1 MAKKKTQAEI
11 AQMQQASAA
20 GNSPVESAATNNDRV
35 PLDSV
40 NASQQPLT
48 ANMQAPALS
57 KPQVSVNP
65 NVPSSVEISL
75 GRGPEKL
82 LNKEQIKGNRE
93 MYKKAVEDA
102 YNKAQ
107 NTEVTTEQTSIAPVK
122 FREYKNTPYDAT
134 AGLDRVNKNAGL
146 LSLIDE
152 RKKLD
157 KEYQDKAEKA
167 SKQAKM
173 AAWGNLFTALGQ
185 LAGGTKQTYVRPDS
199 KYLTDAMAKSDK
211 AREVY
216 EAIKLQN
223 KKAEDDYRAKLLA
236 QDEAAHYANEKAYNE
251 SVKKHNDTLL
261 EFAKANP
268 TKIKKVYDPN
278 AEEEMN
284 IKRQTA
290 NAATKRADAAMINA
304 TKDDNGNK
312 EPFLK
317 QTIGNITLSG
327 GKAEAGALAQLMKSS
342 GWLKDGKLKGVD
354 GVDAAALQLIL
365 SGNIENVDPVSFNRL
380 ASAFLSNEEN
390 RKKPEVAAFLNTLTP
405 SVAKNNGLFGTN
417 TSTGASTGGSWA
429 GFGETK

>member
-11 AQMQQASAA
+11 AQMQQVSAA

-48 ANMQAPALS
+48 ANMQAPTLS

-75 GRGPEKL
+75 GRGPEQL
-82 LNKEQIKGNRE
+82 LNKGQIEGNRE
-93 MYKKAVEDA
+93 LYKKAVEDA

-122 FREYKNTPYDAT
+122 FREYKNTPYNAT
-134 AGLDRVNKNAGL
+134 EGLERVNKNAGL

-173 AAWGNLFTALGQ
+173 AAWGNLFTTLGQ
-185 LAGGTKQTYVRPDS
+185 LAGGAKQTYVRPDS

-278 AEEEMN
+278 AEKEMN
-284 IKRQTA
+284 IKQQTA
-290 NAATKRADAAMINA
+290 DAATKRAQAAMINA
-304 TKDDNGNK
+304 NKDDNKSEGKPYINYQDYETKINYNLNESEALRIAKYLAKNKGYTNETLGLVSSNIKGTIEDIKDRALLKSEVLAYIEGNPND
-312 EPFLK
+312 EYVLK
-317 QTIGNITLSG
+317 V
-327 GKAEAGALAQLMKSS
+327 
-342 GWLKDGKLKGVD
+342 LKGSKD
-354 GVDAAALQLIL
+354 RERSSQSKPDID
-365 SGNIENVDPVSFNRL
+365 I
-380 ASAFLSNEEN
+380 NE
-390 RKKPEVAAFLNTLTP
+390 
-405 SVAKNNGLFGTN
+405 
-417 TSTGASTGGSWA
+417 
-429 GFGETK
+429 

>member
-65 NVPSSVEISL
+65 NIPSSVEISL

-93 MYKKAVEDA
+93 LYKKAVEDA
-102 YNKAQ
+102 DNKAQ
-107 NTEVTTEQTSIAPVK
+107 NTEVTTEQTSLPDVK
-122 FREYKNTPYDAT
+122 FQEHINTPYDSK
-134 AGLDRVNKNAGL
+134 AGAERVAKNAGL
-146 LSLIDE
+146 LSMIDE
-152 RKKLD
+152 ANKLNE
-157 KEYQDKAEKA
+157 EYKTKSEKA

-185 LAGGTKQTYVRPDS
+185 LAGGAKQTYVRPDS

-216 EAIKLQN
+216 ESIKMKN
-223 KKAEDDYRAKLLA
+223 KQAQDAYKAQLLA
-236 QDEAAHYANEKAYNE
+236 QDEAAHYAREKAINE
-251 SVKKHNDTLL
+251 GIDKRNNLLL

-268 TKIKKVYDPN
+268 TKVKKVYDPN
-278 AEEEMN
+278 AEKEMK
-284 IKRQTA
+284 IKQQTA

-304 TKDDNGNK
+304 NKDDKGNK

-354 GVDAAALQLIL
+354 GVDAAALRLIL
-365 SGNIENVDPVSFNRL
+365 SGKIENVDPVSFNRL

-405 SVAKNNGLFGTN
+405 SAAKNNGLFGT
-417 TSTGASTGGSWA
+417 GGSWK

>member
-65 NVPSSVEISL
+65 NIPSSVEISL
-75 GRGPEKL
+75 GRDPEQL

-93 MYKKAVEDA
+93 LYKKAVEDA

-107 NTEVTTEQTSIAPVK
+107 NTEVTTEQTSLPDVK
-122 FREYKNTPYDAT
+122 FQEHINTPYDSK
-134 AGLDRVNKNAGL
+134 AGAERVAKNAGL
-146 LSLIDE
+146 LSMIDE
-152 RKKLD
+152 ANKLNE
-157 KEYQDKAEKA
+157 EYKTKSEKA

-185 LAGGTKQTYVRPDS
+185 LAGGAKQTYVKPDS

-211 AREVY
+211 ARDVY
-216 EAIKLQN
+216 EAIKLKN
-223 KKAEDDYRAKLLA
+223 KKAVDDYRAKLLS
-236 QDEAAHYANEKAYNE
+236 QDEAAHYAREKTINEGIDKRN
-251 SVKKHNDTLL
+251 NLLL

-268 TKIKKVYDPN
+268 TKVKKVYDPN
-278 AEEEMN
+278 AKQEMK
-284 IKRQTA
+284 IKQQTA
-290 NAATKRADAAMINA
+290 NAATKRAEAAMINA
-304 TKDDNGNK
+304 NKDDKGNK

-342 GWLKDGKLKGVD
+342 GWLKDGKLNGVD
-354 GVDAAALQLIL
+354 NIDAAALQLIM
-365 SGNIENVDPVSFNRL
+365 SGKIENVDPVSFNRL
-380 ASAFLSNEEN
+380 ASAFLSDEEN

-405 SVAKNNGLFGTN
+405 SAAKNKGLFG
-417 TSTGASTGGSWA
+417 TGGSWA
-429 GFGETK
+429 GFGKGK

>member
-48 ANMQAPALS
+48 ANMQAPALP
-57 KPQVSVNP
+57 KQQVSVNP

-75 GRGPEKL
+75 GRGPEQL
-82 LNKEQIKGNRE
+82 LAKKQIEGNRE

-122 FREYKNTPYDAT
+122 FREYKNTPYNAT
-134 AGLDRVNKNAGL
+134 EGLERVNKNAGL

-185 LAGGTKQTYVRPDS
+185 LAGGAKQTYVRPDS

-236 QDEAAHYANEKAYNE
+236 QDEASHYANEKAYNE

-278 AEEEMN
+278 AKDEMD
-284 IKRQTA
+284 IKQQTA
-290 NAATKRADAAMINA
+290 NAATKRAQAAMINA
-304 TKDDNGNK
+304 NKDDNKSEGKPYINYQDYETKINYNLNESEALRIAKYLIKKKAYTSKTLGLVSSEVSGTVEDIKDRALLKSEVLAYIEGNPND
-312 EPFLK
+312 EYVLK
-317 QTIGNITLSG
+317 V
-327 GKAEAGALAQLMKSS
+327 
-342 GWLKDGKLKGVD
+342 LKGSKD
-354 GVDAAALQLIL
+354 RERSSQSKPDID
-365 SGNIENVDPVSFNRL
+365 I
-380 ASAFLSNEEN
+380 NE
-390 RKKPEVAAFLNTLTP
+390 
-405 SVAKNNGLFGTN
+405 
-417 TSTGASTGGSWA
+417 
-429 GFGETK
+429 

>member
-82 LNKEQIKGNRE
+82 LNKEQIEGNRE
-93 MYKKAVEDA
+93 LYKKAVEDA

-107 NTEVTTEQTSIAPVK
+107 NTEVTTEQTSLPNVK
-122 FREYKNTPYDAT
+122 FEKHINTPYDSK
-134 AGLDRVNKNAGL
+134 AGAERVAKNAGL
-146 LSLIDE
+146 LSMIDE
-152 RKKLD
+152 ANKVNE
-157 KEYQDKAEKA
+157 EYKTKAEKA

-185 LAGGTKQTYVRPDS
+185 LAGGAKQTYVKPDS

-223 KKAEDDYRAKLLA
+223 KKAEDDYRAKLLS
-236 QDEAAHYANEKAYNE
+236 QDEAAHYAREKTINEGIDKRN
-251 SVKKHNDTLL
+251 NLLL

-268 TKIKKVYDPN
+268 TKVKKVYDPN
-278 AEEEMN
+278 AKQEMK
-284 IKRQTA
+284 IKQQTA
-290 NAATKRADAAMINA
+290 DAATKRAQAAMINA
-304 TKDDNGNK
+304 NKDDKGNK

-342 GWLKDGKLKGVD
+342 GWLKDGKLNGVD
-354 GVDAAALQLIL
+354 NIDAAALQLIM
-365 SGNIENVDPVSFNRL
+365 SGKIENVDPVSFNRL
-380 ASAFLSNEEN
+380 ASAFLSDEEN

-405 SVAKNNGLFGTN
+405 SAAKNNGLFGT
-417 TSTGASTGGSWA
+417 GGSWA
-429 GFGETK
+429 GFGKGK